1 MGFASLQSKSPIFSL
16 MVSRGSRIPSIAE
29 IRDSRKTSIM
39 ILLGNI
45 LQALAQVL
53 DVLITTANIL
63 IIARVVV
70 SWVNAD
76 PRNKLVAVIIG
87 STEPMMA
94 PLRRR
99 LPLVFGPVDL
109 TPIAL
114 LLGLIFLKIAL
125 VESLMS
131 YGVLLEGASIAGGA
145 SF

>member
-1 MGFASLQSKSPIFSL
+1 

-29 IRDSRKTSIM
+29 IRDSRKTSLM

-114 LLGLIFLKIAL
+114 LLGLIFLKRAL
-125 VESLMS
+125 VESLMG